1 MFQGIKKT
9 RHPSQL
15 VGGPD
20 STSSTIARQPSGLRW
35 VLFLLCSLWG
45 GSAAAQVTLTG
56 TVRDSLTRQPLPF
69 ASVFL
74 ANTTR
79 GTTTDAQGRYSLP
92 GVPTGRYEL
101 AATYLGYQLRQRPL
115 AVSGRAVQADVALL
129 PATQQLA
136 EVVVRPNPHR
146 EADYQRF
153 LELFL
158 GTSTRAKQCRVRN
171 PDALRVDYDAE
182 RNALTASASQPVEID
197 NLALG
202 YRLTFYDLDFRAD
215 FADQSMTVTTL
226 SHLAFRELPGG
237 EVRQRRWAASRQL
250 AYQGSYMHFLR
261 SVYTNTVSESG
272 FEVQRLRRVRNRRRA
287 VADSVRQVIFATSQ
301 PGQASVP
308 DSIWQLLKQPRE
320 LQYLYTPLLPPASYR
335 RASGGQVW
343 LRFPDLLAIT
353 YVHGKADAN
362 YKQLSLTLTPG
373 REQASVLHLNQVAE
387 AALTPVGTPTE
398 PLALLTEG
406 YWGFAQMGDLLPLD
420 YAPR

>member
-1 MFQGIKKT
+1 
-9 RHPSQL
+9 L
-15 VGGPD
+15 WW
-20 STSSTIARQPSGLRW
+20 L
-35 VLFLLCSLWG
+35 LFLLCSLWG
-45 GSAAAQVTLTG
+45 GSVAAQAALTG

-92 GVPTGRYEL
+92 GVPMGRYEL

-129 PATQQLA
+129 PANQQLA

-237 EVRQRRWAASRQL
+237 EARQRRWAASRQL

-287 VADSVRQVIFATSQ
+287 VADSMRQVIFATSQ

-353 YVHGKADAN
+353 YIHGKVDAN

-387 AALTPVGTPTE
+387 AELTPVGTPVE

>member
-1 MFQGIKKT
+1 
-9 RHPSQL
+9 
-15 VGGPD
+15 
-20 STSSTIARQPSGLRW
+20 
-35 VLFLLCSLWG
+35 
-45 GSAAAQVTLTG
+45 
-56 TVRDSLTRQPLPF
+56 
-69 ASVFL
+69 
-74 ANTTR
+74 
-79 GTTTDAQGRYSLP
+79 
-92 GVPTGRYEL
+92 
-101 AATYLGYQLRQRPL
+101 
-115 AVSGRAVQADVALL
+115 
-129 PATQQLA
+129 
-136 EVVVRPNPHR
+136 VVVRPNPHR

-171 PDALRVDYDAE
+171 PDALHVDYDAE

-237 EVRQRRWAASRQL
+237 EARQRRWAASRQL

-287 VADSVRQVIFATSQ
+287 IADSVRQVIFATSQ

-320 LQYLYTPLLPPASYR
+320 LQYFYTPLLPPASYR

-353 YVHGKADAN
+353 YIHGKADAN

-387 AALTPVGTPTE
+387 AELTPVGTPAE